1 MKMKQN
7 QSLKATKMT
16 QHYIFDIIFDLFCQM
31 LIAILNVELPIF
43 SSEWDFVVICCRSS
57 QTPAVNQ
64 LGRCDLNAE
73 TCEQC

>member
-16 QHYIFDIIFDLFCQM
+16 QHYIFDIIFDLFCQI
-31 LIAILNVELPIF
+31 LIAILNVELPILQRMRL
-43 SSEWDFVVICCRSS
+43 VVICCRSS

-64 LGRCDLNAE
+64 LGRCDWNAE